1 MKGFG
6 MWTKG
11 GGGVKLPHKIGD
23 GRDDKSWHVRASA
36 AMSRVGTEGLEER
49 WKRHDSTGDG
59 GER

>member
-1 MKGFG
+1 